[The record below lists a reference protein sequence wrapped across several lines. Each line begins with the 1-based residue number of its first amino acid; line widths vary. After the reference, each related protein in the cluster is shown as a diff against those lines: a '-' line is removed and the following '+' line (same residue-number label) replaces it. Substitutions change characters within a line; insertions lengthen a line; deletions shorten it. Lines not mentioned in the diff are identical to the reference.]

1 MRSPLPST
9 LTTRAKFKEEIE
21 LEKRKIF
28 AKIELMKEL
37 KDMGIDPSILE
48 NEQQQGSGKG
58 AGGQHA
64 GGRPP
69 SAQKAPK
76 LAQKGKAGGAPRTIV
91 KES

>member
-1 MRSPLPST
+1 
-9 LTTRAKFKEEIE
+9 
-21 LEKRKIF
+21 
-28 AKIELMKEL
+28 
-37 KDMGIDPSILE
+37 LE
-48 NEQQQGSGKG
+48 NEQQQGGGKG